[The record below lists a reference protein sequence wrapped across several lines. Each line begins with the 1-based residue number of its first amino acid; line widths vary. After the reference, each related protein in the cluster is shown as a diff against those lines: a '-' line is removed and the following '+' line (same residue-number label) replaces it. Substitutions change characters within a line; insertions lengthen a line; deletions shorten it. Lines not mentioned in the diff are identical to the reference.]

1 MEMTMTATFPL
12 THGRDEQALLAHL
25 ASHHLMPPS
34 NCTITVHSFVAVVHS
49 LHTFALGTARTAW

>member
-1 MEMTMTATFPL
+1 MTATFPL
-12 THGRDEQALLAHL
+12 NNGRDEQALLAHL

-34 NCTITVHSFVAVVHS
+34 NCTITVHSYVAVVHS